1 MYRSRCISV
10 LFLFQR
16 LIYVGLRQQ
25 RMTAIGKEKLLAV
38 VVEDVHVRDTALKIG
53 HIVHGILGILA
64 VAKNFVLMLQQ
75 FGLFHTEHIDPL
87 LWGCNGRCFLA
98 KPCKAERVR
107 LTLCFHY
114 QSRQTAHPPRAEPCQ
129 QSLLVPALLSSVQGP
144 SWLLKYFSL
153 LLMFYWGAVP
163 SVCLFNNIYQFLQFL
178 LVELFL

>member
-1 MYRSRCISV
+1 MYRRRCISV

-75 FGLFHTEHIDPL
+75 FGVFHTEHIDPL
-87 LWGCNGRCFLA
+87 LWGCNGRCLLA
-98 KPCKAERVR
+98 KPCKTERVR

-114 QSRQTAHPPRAEPCQ
+114 QSRPMKESHQCTTRAILHLDA
-129 QSLLVPALLSSVQGP
+129 SLWPADKGSRSR
-144 SWLLKYFSL
+144 
-153 LLMFYWGAVP
+153 
-163 SVCLFNNIYQFLQFL
+163 SVCHH
-178 LVELFL
+178 